1 MNYFVLGVQNQ
12 PKNGKL
18 LYNFVAFLL
27 QKGDIINAMFY
38 LDVALKNHYKE
49 KDALFEAYE
58 NAKYHPQV
66 IDLLE
71 YYKK

>member
-1 MNYFVLGVQNQ
+1 M
-12 PKNGKL
+12 
-18 LYNFVAFLL
+18 

-49 KDALFEAYE
+49 KDELFEAYE
-58 NAKYHPQV
+58 EAKYHPEV